1 MAKAP
6 VTVCSFSAVSAS
18 LQQLSGGFGSV
29 LAGAIIAQGA
39 DGELIHFDRIGYV
52 VVTTT
57 IVTLVMMYFV
67 QKAVAERT
75 GKRVV
80 WGERTDLVS

>member
-1 MAKAP
+1 MATTTNALTYLGQY
-6 VTVCSFSAVSAS
+6 TVYTFVSLLLLGAGLQESALGPA
-18 LQQLSGGFGSV
+18 LLV
-29 LAGAIIAQGA
+29 LGALGLVGTAFAAARLDHRPG
-39 DGELIHFDRIGYV
+39 R
-52 VVTTT
+52 TT

-80 WGERTDLVS
+80 